1 MIPSHLPWAKSY
13 PPSVDWAEP
22 LPPRALYEIL
32 DDAIAAYPNNLFLD
46 FLDKKYTYRQAG
58 KLIARAAKGL
68 QEIGV
73 KKGDRVGLL
82 LPNTPHF
89 VILYFAIL
97 KVGGTVVNFNPLY
110 AEREIEKQ
118 IRDAGVT
125 VMAAI
130 DIPSIFNTLEKAR
143 QQTSLRKVIVGSL
156 AEVLPFFTG
165 LVCRFKNRK
174 SRAQAPRDGVHILFR
189 DLLANDG
196 QYTPVL
202 IDPEEDIAVLQYT
215 GGTTGVPKG
224 AMLTHAN
231 LSINAVQSQFMFP
244 GMVKGKERMMT
255 VLPLY
260 HVFAMTCAMNVPI
273 VAGGAMIM
281 LPRFDLGQLVKTIHR
296 KKPTL
301 MPAVPA
307 IFTAINHYK
316 SIGKYNLK
324 SIRHCISGGAPL
336 PVEVKREFERRTGC
350 ALVEGYGLS
359 ETSPVVS
366 CGRTEGASKEGS
378 IGLPLPGTLVEIV
391 SMEDGQTV
399 MPLGERGEVCVRGPQ
414 VMKGYWNQPE
424 ETENVLKEQL
434 PALEM
439 SHLSPGA
446 ASYRLHTGDVGVM
459 DEDGYIYIVDRIKDM
474 IAMGAFK
481 VYPRHVEEVIY
492 QHPAVEECVVAGI
505 PSPTRVQI
513 VKAFIKLRSGQS
525 LTKAELTFFLQD
537 KLSSIEMPRQVEFRD
552 ILPKTAVGK
561 LSRRLM
567 VEEEARRPA
576 AREA

>member
-1 MIPSHLPWAKSY
+1 MTPEHLPWAKSY
-13 PPSVDWAEP
+13 PASVDWSKP
-22 LPPRALYEIL
+22 LPSRPLYEIL
-32 DDAIAAYPNNLFLD
+32 DEAIAAYPNNLFID
-46 FLDKKYTYRQAG
+46 FLDKKYTYKQAG

-89 VILYFAIL
+89 VILYFAVL

-118 IRDAGVT
+118 IKDAGVS
-125 VMAAI
+125 VMATI

-143 QQTSLRKVIVGSL
+143 QKTNLRKVIVGSL
-156 AEVLPFFTG
+156 AEVLPFFAG
-165 LVCRFKNRK
+165 MACRFKNRG
-174 SRAQAPRDGVHILFR
+174 SHASIPRGDAHILFR

-196 QYTPVL
+196 RYTPVSV
-202 IDPEEDIAVLQYT
+202 DPEEDIAVLQYT

-244 GMVKGKERMMT
+244 GMVNGKERMMT

-281 LPRFDLGQLVKTIHR
+281 LPRFDLPQLVKTIH
-296 KKPTL
+296 KKRPTL
-301 MPAVPA
+301 FPAVPA

-316 SIGKYNLK
+316 SVGKYDLT

-336 PVEVKREFERRTGC
+336 PVEVKREFEKRTGC
-350 ALVEGYGLS
+350 TLVEGYGLS

-391 SMEDGQTV
+391 SMEDRETV
-399 MPLGERGEVCVRGPQ
+399 MPPGERGEVCVRGPQ

-424 ETENVLKEQL
+424 ETDNVLKEHL
-434 PALEM
+434 PAPELA
-439 SHLSPGA
+439 HLSPQA
-446 ASYRLHTGDVGVM
+446 ASNRLHTGDVGMM

-505 PSPTRVQI
+505 PSPTRGQI
-513 VKAFIKLRSGQS
+513 VKAFIKLRAGHM
-525 LTKAELTFFLQD
+525 LTKPELTGFLQD
-537 KLSSIEMPRQVEFRD
+537 KLSSIEMPRQVDFRD
-552 ILPKTAVGK
+552 VLPKTSVGK

-567 VEEEARRPA
+567 VEEEAKRPLA
-576 AREA
+576 KEA